1 MDIESI
7 FEFAQA
13 INSNNKG
20 KVLFEIEDQIALRK
34 KEIAFLEKV
43 LIIAEKR
50 ENELWKETLQVFYTV
65 SPWH

>member
-50 ENELWKETLQVFYTV
+50 ENELWKETLHLFYTV

>member
-50 ENELWKETLQVFYTV
+50 ENELWKETLQVFYTIL
-65 SPWH
+65 PWH

>member
-50 ENELWKETLQVFYTV
+50 ENEL
-65 SPWH
+65 